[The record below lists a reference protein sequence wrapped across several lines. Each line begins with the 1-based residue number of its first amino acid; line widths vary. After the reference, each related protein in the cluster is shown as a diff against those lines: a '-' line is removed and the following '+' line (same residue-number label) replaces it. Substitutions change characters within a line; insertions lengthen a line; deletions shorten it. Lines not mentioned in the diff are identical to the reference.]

1 MQNLTQGYTEN
12 DPIWQMAA
20 PTALIKTTKT
30 SGDRKTKKPGKL
42 WKNAQTT
49 ETKKI
54 YLSDNTHSCI

>member
-49 ETKKI
+49 ETKEI
-54 YLSDNTHSCI
+54 YL